1 MYVTMCVHVYNNDIK
16 GITFWSSTASSFEY
30 MCTIIYNKLYKY
42 KKTPT
47 FITEC
52 VIHVDTQVSNEAR
65 GCHDTIVSEYGW
77 HAGITRVSKK
87 AQQSFNT
94 KNVNLTL
101 GQRKRKVFFINVSQ
115 SVYIHVVFDKQTI
128 YMQIYTKDTSP

>member
-1 MYVTMCVHVYNNDIK
+1 MTDSLLLNMYVTMCVHVYNNDIK

-77 HAGITRVSKK
+77 HAGITRVSIKHSN
-87 AQQSFNT
+87 QST
-94 KNVNLTL
+94 
-101 GQRKRKVFFINVSQ
+101 RK
-115 SVYIHVVFDKQTI
+115 T
-128 YMQIYTKDTSP
+128 